1 MLARMQKNRLHNGC
15 YWLCLCYL
23 LIGGFGCISA
33 QTNPAPY
40 STVAHTILNLETLVL
55 SPKEKTVFNLDEKIK
70 ILNFLLSTCENRIGV
85 QEQAKHFSVEEAK
98 FVLLQIDSVL
108 AEQGYFTCIKV
119 EYISH
124 TLKRSSKSNFEC
136 ALQTSNFYRKQCL
149 QNFDSIYKM
158 DCDIGS
164 FLYLSIAEVLKLPLK
179 LIEVP
184 KHNFVRW
191 EFENGRYLNWDVN
204 AIATF
209 SNEEYRLGR
218 TPASYIAFDSI
229 QEKQN
234 GYLKS
239 KSLQQTIG
247 YYSFVLGRN
256 YKRQR
261 NYIAARYY
269 YQLAI
274 ELQPQHPLPKM
285 CLAYLLTFH
294 QSPKNKTELELANQL
309 ALEAARSCPKDNLYL
324 ETLACSF
331 ARLGKFD
338 EALQAL
344 QQSEKA
350 KPELLQAFKNKKT
363 GLEVYRPVD

>member
-1 MLARMQKNRLHNGC
+1 MLARMQKNRLHYGC

-23 LIGGFGCISA
+23 LIGGIDGISA
-33 QTNPAPY
+33 QPTSVSH
-40 STVAHTILNLETLVL
+40 STIAHYLLKLETEVL
-55 SPKEKTVFNLDEKIK
+55 SPSERTAFKQDEKINV
-70 ILNFLLSTCENRIGV
+70 LNLLLSACESRIGI
-85 QEQAKHFSVEEAK
+85 QEHANHFSVEEAK

-119 EYISH
+119 EYMSQ
-124 TLKRSSKSNFEC
+124 TLRRSSKSNFEC
-136 ALQTSNFYRKQCL
+136 TLQTANLYRKQCL
-149 QNFDSIYKM
+149 QNFDSIFKM
-158 DCDIGS
+158 DCDLGS

-191 EFENGRYLNWDVN
+191 EFENGTYLNWDVN
-204 AIATF
+204 AIAAF
-209 SNEEYRLGR
+209 SNNEYRQGR

-239 KSLQQTIG
+239 KSHEQILG

-285 CLAYLLTFH
+285 CMAYLLTFH

-309 ALEAARSCPKDNLYL
+309 ALEAVRSFPKDNVYL

>member
-1 MLARMQKNRLHNGC
+1 
-15 YWLCLCYL
+15 
-23 LIGGFGCISA
+23 LIGGIGHVSA
-33 QTNPAPY
+33 QTNSTPY
-40 STVAHTILNLETLVL
+40 LTIAHNLLKLETEVL
-55 SPKEKTVFNLDEKIK
+55 SSRQRMEFNLDEKIK
-70 ILNFLLSTCENRIGV
+70 VLNSLLSTCVNRIGV
-85 QEQAKHFSVEEAK
+85 QERATYFSVEEAK
-98 FVLLQIDSVL
+98 FILLQIDSVL

-119 EYISH
+119 EYISQ
-124 TLKRSSKSNFEC
+124 TLRRSPKSNFEC
-136 ALQTSNFYRKQCL
+136 TLQAGNSYRTQCL
-149 QNFDSIYKM
+149 QNSDSIYKM

-164 FLYLSIAEVLKLPLK
+164 FLYLSIAEVLQLPLK

-191 EFENGRYLNWDVN
+191 EFENGTYLNWDVN
-204 AIATF
+204 AIAAF
-209 SNEEYRLGR
+209 SNDEYRQGR

-239 KSLQQTIG
+239 KSLKQTMG

-261 NYIAARYY
+261 NYTAAHYY

-285 CLAYLLTFH
+285 CMAYLLTFH
-294 QSPKNKTELELANQL
+294 QTPKNKTELQLANQL
-309 ALEAARSCPKDNLYL
+309 ALEAARCCPKDNVYI
-324 ETLACSF
+324 ETLACSY

>member
-15 YWLCLCYL
+15 YWLSLCYL
-23 LIGGFGCISA
+23 LLGGIGSISA

-40 STVAHTILNLETLVL
+40 STVAHNLIKLETLVL
-55 SPKEKTVFNLDEKIK
+55 SPKEKTEFNLDEKIK
-70 ILNFLLSTCENRIGV
+70 VLNLLLSACENRIGI
-85 QEQAKHFSVEEAK
+85 QENAKHFSQDEAK

-108 AEQGYFTCIKV
+108 AEQGYYTCIKV
-119 EYISH
+119 EYLSH
-124 TLKRSSKSNFEC
+124 TLRRSPKSNFEC
-136 ALQTSNFYRKQCL
+136 ALQTGNAYRKHYL

-191 EFENGRYLNWDVN
+191 EFENGTYLNWDVN
-204 AIATF
+204 VIAAF
-209 SNEEYRLGR
+209 SNDDYRQGR

-239 KSLQQTIG
+239 KSHEQTLG

-261 NYIAARYY
+261 NYTAARYY

-285 CLAYLLTFH
+285 CMAYLLTFH
-294 QSPKNKTELELANQL
+294 HSPKNKTELELANQL
-309 ALEAARSCPKDNLYL
+309 ALEAARCCPKDNVYL

-338 EALQAL
+338 EALLAL